1 MLFHTSIVCSFYY
14 WIVFHCMDVTVCLSP
29 HLLTFQALLLQFF
42 SSLYYILSVL
52 PDATPVTRFGIVPRL
67 SLTFWEHCY
76 SSFSVI
82 HSGNYFWTLV
92 IYSPIASHAA
102 ISNFFSTIIIM
113 LLCEHSPWVHVPG
126 FLHGICLWI
135 GFLGCRTCIFF
146 SFTYTVQSG
155 HTNLPV
161 YKSLPA
167 SYSFQHLVLS
177 GFLFFIHTMGMKWN
191 HVF

>member
-1 MLFHTSIVCSFYY
+1 MPQMLHILV
-14 WIVFHCMDVTVCLSP
+14 LSP
-29 HLLTFQALLLQFF
+29 RLLRLRPSENIVIHPSVSFIQETIFEHLLFILLL
-42 SSLYYILSVL
+42 
-52 PDATPVTRFGIVPRL
+52 
-67 SLTFWEHCY
+67 
-76 SSFSVI
+76 
-82 HSGNYFWTLV
+82 LV
-92 IYSPIASHAA
+92 MQLFPI
-102 ISNFFSTIIIM
+102 FFSTIIIM

-135 GFLGCRTCIFF
+135 GLLGCRTCIFF

-177 GFLFFIHTMGMKWN
+177 GFLFFIHIMGMKWN
-191 HVF
+191 HVFLIILLILSEVMHFKVFISYLCFPSELPIYIFNPFFFLFKDQF